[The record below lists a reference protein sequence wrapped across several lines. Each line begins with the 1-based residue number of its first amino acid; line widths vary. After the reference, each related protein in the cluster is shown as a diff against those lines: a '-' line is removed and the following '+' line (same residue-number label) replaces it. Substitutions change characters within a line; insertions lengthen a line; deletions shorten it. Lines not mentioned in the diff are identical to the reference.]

1 VNTHDLFISYNWQDA
16 ETVERLA
23 QGLRDHGLNPFL
35 DRWYLI
41 PGLSWPDRLERLIN
55 ECHAVAVCLG
65 PCGLGR
71 WQQREMYLALARQT
85 REPGFPVIPVLLPS
99 AEPSLTFLTLNTWVD
114 MRKGVG
120 EPLQLEILAKA
131 VHGEPPSPSLVE
143 TIVARICPYR
153 GLRPFREEDAGF
165 FFGRDSF
172 VGSLVKAIG
181 QHQLVA
187 VIGPSGSGKSSV
199 VSAGLLP
206 RLRRIDPNSCIWEIV
221 EFRPGD
227 RPLQSLSAS
236 LLPLL
241 EQEISEVDR
250 LMEMG
255 KLAKALAEQAIRL
268 RDVVESIL
276 AKQEGTDRL
285 LLFVDQLEELYTLCS
300 DETTRRRFLAELMD
314 AAVHGRVTVV
324 FALRGDFYGHALKFR
339 SFADMLQGSV
349 LNLGP
354 MLRDELRMAVAEP
367 AHRIGADFE
376 KDLVERILD
385 DVGEESGNLPLLEFA
400 LTELWARRQGG
411 LLTHKAYRAIGGIR
425 GAIVQ
430 RAETVFGSLK
440 EPEQDLA
447 RRIFVQ
453 LVRPGEGTE
462 DTRRRARLDELL
474 SYFPTPSEQGR
485 KVIKHMADARLVVTG
500 LEESTN
506 EETVEIVHE
515 ALIRGWDR
523 LRGWMKEDR
532 VYRVWQER
540 FRVALRQWEES
551 GRDEGALLR
560 GVPLQEAGTWMNQR
574 PESLSD
580 LEKLFIQT
588 SHEHA
593 EEEKELI
600 FRQKIAREERLRWES
615 ELHEAMNVLATGVTW
630 EITAMQE
637 ALMQNN
643 SEEVLYSLQRMEAA
657 ARRAYDDLKYILNDL
672 RDPVLERKGLFYALK
687 NYASAIGQGK
697 VVVEGSEIGNVPIKI
712 QHTLYRIAQEAI
724 SNALKYARIRE
735 RNDGR
740 ILVEVAAN
748 DDIVTLTV
756 TDNGTGF
763 DTSIIQ
769 KRGSTST
776 FSRMRDLAM
785 ALGIVL
791 SIESSVGKGTEVSAQ
806 VRIETAREK

>member
-1 VNTHDLFISYNWQDA
+1 MNTHDLFISYNWQDA
-16 ETVERLA
+16 ETVERLV
-23 QGLRDHGLNPFL
+23 QGLQDHGLNPFL

-65 PCGLGR
+65 PYGLGR
-71 WQQREMYLALARQT
+71 WQQREIYLALARQT
-85 REPGFPVIPVLLPS
+85 REPDFPVIPVLLPN

-114 MRKGVG
+114 MRNGVDDL
-120 EPLQLEILAKA
+120 LQLEILAKA
-131 VHGEPPSPSLVE
+131 VHGEPPSPSLIE
-143 TIVARICPYR
+143 TIVAKICPYR
-153 GLRPFREEDAGF
+153 GLRSFREEDAGF

-172 VGSLVKAIG
+172 VALLVKAVE
-181 QHQLVA
+181 QHSLVA

-206 RLRRIDPNSCIWEIV
+206 HLRRIDSNSCIWEIA

-227 RPLQSLSAS
+227 RPLHSLSAS

-241 EQEISEVDR
+241 EREISEVDR
-250 LMEMG
+250 LLETG
-255 KLAKALAEQAIRL
+255 KLAKGLAEQAICL
-268 RDVVESIL
+268 CDVAESIL
-276 AKQEGTDRL
+276 ARQPGTDRL
-285 LLFVDQLEELYTLCS
+285 LLFVDPLEEVYTLCS
-300 DETTRRRFLAELMD
+300 HETTRRRFLDELMD
-314 AAVHGRVTVV
+314 ATVRGRVTVV
-324 FALRGDFYGHALKFR
+324 LTLRGDFYGYALR
-339 SFADMLQGSV
+339 YRPFADILQGSV

-354 MLRDELRMAVAEP
+354 MLRDELRTAVAEP
-367 AHRIGADFE
+367 ARKVGADFE

-385 DVGEESGNLPLLEFA
+385 DVGEEPGNLPLLEFA
-400 LTELWARRQGG
+400 LTELWVRRQGV
-411 LLTHKAYRAIGGIR
+411 LLTHKAYRAIGGIN

-430 RAETVFGSLK
+430 RAESVFGNLK
-440 EPEQDLA
+440 ESEQELA

-474 SYFPTPSEQGR
+474 SSFPSSSEQMG

-506 EETVEIVHE
+506 KETVEIVHE

-532 VYRVWQER
+532 VFRMWQER
-540 FRVALRQWEES
+540 LRVALRQWQES
-551 GRDEGALLR
+551 DRDEGALLR
-560 GVPLQEAGTWMNQR
+560 GSPLQEAEVWMNQR
-574 PESLSD
+574 PDFVND
-580 LEKLFIQT
+580 LEKLLIQT
-588 SHEHA
+588 SRRH
-593 EEEKELI
+593 EEEAKELI
-600 FRQKIAREERLRWES
+600 FRQRIAREERLRWES

-630 EITAMQE
+630 EIEIIQE
-637 ALMQNN
+637 ALVQNT
-643 SEEVLYSLQRMEAA
+643 SEEVLYSLQRMKAA
-657 ARRAYDDLKYILNDL
+657 ARRAFDDLRYILNDL
-672 RDPVLERKGLFYALK
+672 RDPVLERKGLVYALM
-687 NYASAIGQGK
+687 NYASVIGQGQ
-697 VVVEGSEIGNVPIKI
+697 VVVEGGETANVPIKV

-735 RNDGR
+735 RADGR

-756 TDNGTGF
+756 TDNGAGF

-769 KRGSTST
+769 KQESTST
-776 FSRMRDLAM
+776 FSRMRDLAV
-785 ALGIVL
+785 AFGVVL
-791 SIESSVGKGTEVSAQ
+791 SIESSLGKGTKVSAEAQ
-806 VRIETAREK
+806 IETAREK